1 MPLHLVMYA
10 ETCGIR
16 IEYWDFAP
24 PLEALYWSTPEIHPV
39 IGLSRDLF
47 SSRAHFRTVLA
58 EELGHHFTSSCD
70 GLPATFY
77 HYQDRIRVSQ
87 EEYRALKWAAKFL
100 IPKNK
105 LRNAVEKGFREIWE
119 LAEYFEVD
127 EGLVKFRLHFSREQ
141 SWISNLLKGGE

>member
-1 MPLHLVMYA
+1 MPLQLVLYA

-39 IGLSRDLF
+39 IGLTRDLF

-58 EELGHHFTSSCD
+58 EELGHHFTSSHD
-70 GLPATFY
+70 GLPKTFY
-77 HYQDRIRVSQ
+77 HYRDRIKVSR

-100 IPKNK
+100 ISKDSLKEVVANG
-105 LRNAVEKGFREIWE
+105 LREIWE

-127 EGLVKFRLHFSREQ
+127 ESLVRLRLHLSREQ
-141 SWISNLLKGGE
+141 SWIPSLLKGGE